1 MCVHALYIVCVF
13 VSSITPLSLSLSLAL
28 THMRKSCNER
38 QRAAKFL
45 FMSTKKA
52 IVCSS
57 HDLQLAMLLML
68 LLLRLL
74 VFSFWVLLYLF
85 VLIFFSNTFWL
96 FRWGAVMYGKTSMP
110 F

>member
-1 MCVHALYIVCVF
+1 MCLRFFYRVNHSFL
-13 VSSITPLSLSLSLAL
+13 SLSLSLSLAL

-52 IVCSS
+52 ILCSS

-68 LLLRLL
+68 LLLL

-85 VLIFFSNTFWL
+85 VLIFFPYTFWL
-96 FRWGAVMYGKTSMP
+96 FRWGGSHVWKDIYALL
-110 F
+110 